1 MQKTILRS
9 GVAAVAV
16 AIAAFAMSCTN
27 IDPGS
32 PEGGRPA
39 RRDSDPAELRTDP

>member
-16 AIAAFAMSCTN
+16 AIAAFLCHALTL
-27 IDPGS
+27 IPRITRRGKAS
-32 PEGGRPA
+32 PTR
-39 RRDSDPAELRTDP
+39 